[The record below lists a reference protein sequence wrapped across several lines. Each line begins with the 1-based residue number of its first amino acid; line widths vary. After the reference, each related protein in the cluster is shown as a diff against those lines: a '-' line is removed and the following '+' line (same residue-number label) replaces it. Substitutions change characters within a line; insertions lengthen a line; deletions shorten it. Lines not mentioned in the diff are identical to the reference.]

1 MTIAEIQELI
11 RRDET
16 RTLEL
21 KKTTGELKDAM
32 RTACAF
38 LNTDGGFII
47 FGIAPVSLK
56 VLGQD
61 VTDATRREI
70 AQALSG
76 IEPAIDIKP
85 EYVDVPEANGKQ
97 LIVLHFDRWNLG
109 DRPFTYDSRPY
120 LRAESA
126 TRIMSRDIFESRL
139 KAYKPMNFFWEL
151 QEAVGVE
158 LSDLDEN
165 RISDGIRAG
174 VNGGRLNSSALNEP
188 QINVLNKLK
197 LIENGRPNN
206 AAVVLVA
213 KETHYYTQLK
223 IRLARFAG
231 TNKNEFI
238 DNQQVSGNF
247 FDILDAAIAFCFKHL
262 NLSGKI
268 EGLRREEKLEIPIVA
283 LREAIINSLA
293 HRDYENRG
301 TSTGLAIY
309 DDRVEIEN
317 PGRLPHELSPETI
330 LQSHD
335 SFPYNP
341 VIAQALY
348 KMTYLENWGSGIRRI
363 ADSCREAGVEEP
375 TYTDGKGFVTVCFK
389 RPSYKGTQ
397 TSDQTSDQTSGQTSD
412 QTSGQTIMD
421 TILNEIRKNPK
432 ISSKQLSKTLSK
444 SPTTIKKYI
453 SILKE
458 TGKIVRIG
466 PQTYGGQWEILE

>member
-1 MTIAEIQELI
+1 MTITEIQELI
-11 RRDET
+11 RKDET

-47 FGIAPVSLK
+47 FGIAPASLK
-56 VLGQD
+56 ILGQD

-76 IEPAIDIKP
+76 IEPTIDIKP

-120 LRAESA
+120 LRAEST
-126 TRIMSRDIFESRL
+126 TRVMSRDIFESRL

-151 QEAVGVE
+151 QGAVGVE

-188 QINVLNKLK
+188 QVNVLNKLK

-206 AAVVLVA
+206 AAVVLFA

-247 FDILDAAIAFCFKHL
+247 FDILDAAIAFSFKHL

-283 LREAIINSLA
+283 LR
-293 HRDYENRG
+293 
-301 TSTGLAIY
+301 
-309 DDRVEIEN
+309 
-317 PGRLPHELSPETI
+317 
-330 LQSHD
+330 
-335 SFPYNP
+335 
-341 VIAQALY
+341 
-348 KMTYLENWGSGIRRI
+348 
-363 ADSCREAGVEEP
+363 
-375 TYTDGKGFVTVCFK
+375 
-389 RPSYKGTQ
+389 
-397 TSDQTSDQTSGQTSD
+397 
-412 QTSGQTIMD
+412 
-421 TILNEIRKNPK
+421 
-432 ISSKQLSKTLSK
+432 
-444 SPTTIKKYI
+444 
-453 SILKE
+453 
-458 TGKIVRIG
+458 
-466 PQTYGGQWEILE
+466 

>member
-1 MTIAEIQELI
+1 M
-11 RRDET
+11 
-16 RTLEL
+16 
-21 KKTTGELKDAM
+21 
-32 RTACAF
+32 F
-38 LNTDGGFII
+38 
-47 FGIAPVSLK
+47 
-56 VLGQD
+56 
-61 VTDATRREI
+61 
-70 AQALSG
+70 AQ
-76 IEPAIDIKP
+76 
-85 EYVDVPEANGKQ
+85 
-97 LIVLHFDRWNLG
+97 
-109 DRPFTYDSRPY
+109 
-120 LRAESA
+120 
-126 TRIMSRDIFESRL
+126 
-139 KAYKPMNFFWEL
+139 
-151 QEAVGVE
+151 
-158 LSDLDEN
+158 
-165 RISDGIRAG
+165 
-174 VNGGRLNSSALNEP
+174 
-188 QINVLNKLK
+188 
-197 LIENGRPNN
+197 
-206 AAVVLVA
+206 
-213 KETHYYTQLK
+213 ETHYYTQLK

-231 TNKNEFI
+231 INKNEFI

-341 VIAQALY
+341 IIAQALY

-375 TYTDGKGFVTVCFK
+375 TYTNGKGFVTVCFK

-397 TSDQTSDQTSGQTSD
+397 TSDQTSGQTSGQTL
-412 QTSGQTIMD
+412 MD
-421 TILNEIRKNPK
+421 AILNELRKNPK
-432 ISSKQLSKTLSK
+432 ISSKQISKILSK

-466 PQTYGGQWEILE
+466 PQTYGGQWKILE